1 MFFAPKTFPNELL
14 RFIGTSDIALLIA
27 VLVSFIT
34 FGTMQGFNR
43 EQIENSVVDV

>member
-1 MFFAPKTFPNELL
+1 M
-14 RFIGTSDIALLIA
+14 LIA

-43 EQIENSVVDV
+43 EQIEKFCG